1 MCDAP
6 RRDYEMAL
14 KIRAAADAPKGE
26 QKIAELSRR
35 YQIHPNHLIELKRLL
50 LEHIGYVI
58 QQEKSLSL

>member
-1 MCDAP
+1 
-6 RRDYEMAL
+6 MAL